1 MTNRASCVVRGA
13 SVAVVLAFGAAAL
26 AAQTLSQ
33 RIAKAPDGTVHLT
46 YAAREGVCG
55 NGAGSISFDCYD
67 GNCGRRRITT
77 DHSDW
82 DDDSPC
88 PCDSGPVRLA
98 LQVSGGVVTRLR
110 AYVGGHWRPATAGVT
125 DLGDVSA
132 PEAAHYL
139 VDLARTGSGRAAE
152 EAIFPATL
160 ADSVTLWPDLLKL
173 ARDGKI
179 ATHTR
184 NQAVFW
190 LSQAAGDAAVKDLR
204 DLVDDDSVDRDV
216 REHAVFAL
224 SQEPHD
230 VGVPALIQIA
240 RSNKD
245 PGVRRKAIFW
255 LGQSNDPRALSLFE
269 EILTRP

>member
-1 MTNRASCVVRGA
+1 MKTTVWVALALATASTP
-13 SVAVVLAFGAAAL
+13 AAAQAL
-26 AAQTLSQ
+26 KQ
-33 RIAKAPDGTVHLT
+33 RIEKAPDGTVHLT
-46 YAAREGVCG
+46 YAARDGVCG
-55 NGAGSISFDCYD
+55 NGAGTISFDCFD
-67 GNCGRRRITT
+67 GNCGRHRITT
-77 DHSDW
+77 DNSDW
-82 DDDSPC
+82 DDDNPC

-98 LQVSGGVVTRLR
+98 LQVAGGKVTRLR
-110 AYVGGHWRPATAGVT
+110 AYVGGHWKPAGSGVT
-125 DLGDVSA
+125 DLGVVAA
-132 PEAAHYL
+132 PEAARYL
-139 VDLARTGSGRAAE
+139 LDLARAGSGRPAE

-160 ADSVTLWPDLLKL
+160 ADSVTVWPDLLKL
-173 ARDGKI
+173 ARDGGV
-179 ATHTR
+179 ATHVR

-204 DLVDDDSVDRDV
+204 DLVDDDNVDRDV

-240 RSNKD
+240 RTNKD

-269 EILTRP
+269 EILTKP